1 MFKSPE
7 KLFKAAMWLVS
18 LLFASFLIGLGG
30 KVIADLPG
38 ASRRPV
44 ITDFANAEI
53 LERTQNRINI
63 ANEKLHELEL
73 ARNEAQNTLNVK
85 SAAYASAKEAN
96 RNWLATRGVT
106 TSNPN
111 APSQDGELIRQ
122 AAELERLNGLAQA
135 ARGPVE
141 TIENERLLAQR
152 LLQES
157 QQANK
162 MELMRAQPALNESLR
177 NYEVKS
183 FILRLAL
190 VVPLLALSGWLIAHK
205 RKSSYWPLAR
215 GFIIFSAFAFM
226 VEIVPH
232 VPSFGGYFRYGIGII
247 FCVVGGHYTIR
258 WMQGYLARRQEETSR
273 NEKERRAVL
282 DSTIAI
288 QKMAA
293 QLCPGCERSIPPALD
308 GVKVNHCVHCGLN
321 LFDNCHEPVTELG
334 TICGVRKNA
343 FYKHCPS
350 CGAVSESAPKTPEI
364 LVVKDDGTM
373 RILKTT

>member
-7 KLFKAAMWLVS
+7 KIFKITMWLVS

-30 KVIADLPG
+30 KMIADLPG
-38 ASRRPV
+38 ASHRPV
-44 ITDFANAEI
+44 ATDFANREI
-53 LERTQNRINI
+53 LDKTQNRINV
-63 ANEKLHELEL
+63 ANEKLQELQM
-73 ARNEAQNTLNVK
+73 AHSEAQNALNVK
-85 SAAYASAKEAN
+85 SAAYSSAKEAN

-111 APSQDGELIRQ
+111 ALGQDVELIRQ
-122 AAELERLNGLAQA
+122 AAELERLNGLAQT
-135 ARGPVE
+135 ARGLVE
-141 TIENERLLAQR
+141 SIEKERLLAQR

-157 QQANK
+157 LTANTR
-162 MELMRAQPALNESLR
+162 ELDRVQPALDASLQ
-177 NYEVKS
+177 NYEIKAFAIRLG
-183 FILRLAL
+183 FI
-190 VVPLLALSGWLIAHK
+190 VPLLVIAGWLIAK
-205 RKSSYWPLAR
+205 KQKSSYWPLAR
-215 GFIIFSAFAFM
+215 GFIIFSAFAFLF
-226 VEIVPH
+226 EIVPF

-247 FCVVGGHYTIR
+247 LCVVGGHYTIR

-282 DSTIAI
+282 DSTVAI

-293 QLCPGCERSIPPALD
+293 QLCPGCERPIPGALD

-321 LFDNCHEPVTELG
+321 LFDICHEPVTELG

-350 CGAVSESAPKTPEI
+350 CGVVSASAPRAPDKMVI
-364 LVVKDDGTM
+364 KDDGSI
-373 RILKTT
+373 RILKAS